1 MVLVCP
7 SSASVLAKRSLFCR
21 NYFFIISRCSGD
33 TFLPS
38 VTSWGLE
45 SIGSSRVT
53 NSISCSS
60 MTLTCPIMQP
70 RLILKVLLVLLI
82 NRTGIAREGFVLAR
96 AFPNFNPGYFLIKLL
111 SIALTS
117 IVWFSRFAWF
127 PCFARQ
133 TVVDCGFKKVFLLVL
148 RMEGIWMAS
157 TMGRKFSQFLNFLG
171 QSTV

>member
-21 NYFFIISRCSGD
+21 SYFFIISRCSGD

-38 VTSWGLE
+38 VTSWGFE
-45 SIGSSRVT
+45 SIESSRVT

-60 MTLTCPIMQP
+60 MTLTRPIMQP
-70 RLILKVLLVLLI
+70 RLILKVLLVLMI

-96 AFPNFNPGYFLIKLL
+96 AFPNFNPGYFLIQLL

-117 IVWFSRFAWF
+117 IVWFQDSRDSHVLQG
-127 PCFARQ
+127 RQ
-133 TVVDCGFKKVFLLVL
+133 LWTVVLKRSFYLFSEWKGYEWL
-148 RMEGIWMAS
+148 RPW
-157 TMGRKFSQFLNFLG
+157 GRKFSQFLNFLG